1 MHRFS
6 IRSSPVNHIQRSAC
20 CRLTQVCLLF
30 GSILCFFT
38 ASILIFE
45 QEVIKLLDLSY
56 LVQIPHLISL
66 HKTNMYVNV
75 VSRMS
80 VTFVHFLLV
89 LFMFFSS
96 CWGWGI
102 GRGLHPTIN
111 RSIFTCCYVDVDTLD
126 ASEQNSFTLTPE

>member
-20 CRLTQVCLLF
+20 CRLTQLCLLF

-75 VSRMS
+75 VFQDDCI
-80 VTFVHFLLV
+80 V
-89 LFMFFSS
+89 
-96 CWGWGI
+96 
-102 GRGLHPTIN
+102 
-111 RSIFTCCYVDVDTLD
+111 RSLSFGTLD
-126 ASEQNSFTLTPE
+126 VFLIMLGVGDRSRLTSYNKSFHIYLLLC